1 MSPRWG
7 LIAVIG
13 AAGLAFADV
22 PQRIPAARAH
32 APLPAAAVAHPHP
45 GGALRSPQVP
55 RVRLVSP
62 PRTPATVSRH
72 VVGRANSLG
81 GASAYDARKGA
92 ALSSSLVHRP
102 RGVAGAR

>member
-13 AAGLAFADV
+13 AVGLAFADV
-22 PQRIPAARAH
+22 PQRIPA
-32 APLPAAAVAHPHP
+32 HPHP
-45 GGALRSPQVP
+45 GGTLRSPQVP

-62 PRTPATVSRH
+62 LRTPAKVSRH
-72 VVGRANSLG
+72 VVGRASSLG

-92 ALSSSLVHRP
+92 AISGSLVHRP